1 MIRSAFLP
9 FEADAILKIPLSR
22 SLPDDKL
29 IWMGNNRGEFT
40 VKSAYHIAHCLVE
53 SKEEVESSNGDPFKP
68 LWKNLWR
75 LKLPAKVKIFAWRA
89 CVNGLPTMEKVCSR
103 GISTSSDC
111 PICGKE
117 LENVHHALL
126 LCDFAN
132 LVWDCWFDVPQMI
145 LRNNWTFHD
154 LAMHVLIHKPS
165 HDLELFLT
173 VAWAIWF
180 NRNKVIHEDKCSSPS
195 QVWQMAKNL
204 IEEFNEAASSDLF
217 TPRPSQLYSWSPP
230 PPGVFKI
237 NVDGS
242 SSDLGESSSI
252 GVIIRDCK
260 GQTVAAFCKPLQSH
274 FSAELVE
281 VLALE
286 QGIFLA
292 WELQLSRVMFE
303 SDALSVINAI
313 NDSTFGTPYGHII
326 QDISHAQSSFV
337 FYSFK
342 HLNQAF
348 NFAAHE
354 LAHFARRNSSVHLW
368 KGFTPSFLEPFVQTD
383 MLH

>member
-1 MIRSAFLP
+1 
-9 FEADAILKIPLSR
+9 
-22 SLPDDKL
+22 
-29 IWMGNNRGEFT
+29 MGNNRGEFT
-40 VKSAYHIAHCLVE
+40 VKSAYHIAHCLVK
-53 SKEEVESSNGDPFKP
+53 SKEEVESSNKDPFKP
-68 LWKNLWR
+68 LWKNLWH

-89 CVNGLPTMEKVCSR
+89 CVNDLPTMEKVCSR
-103 GISTSSDC
+103 GIFTSFEC

-117 LENVHHALL
+117 LENVHRALL

-132 LVWDCWFDVPQMI
+132 LFWNCWSDVPQMI
-145 LRNNWTFHD
+145 LRNKWTFHD
-154 LAMHVLIHKPS
+154 SAMYILVHKSS

-173 VAWAIWF
+173 AAWAIWF
-180 NRNKVIHEDKCSSPS
+180 NRNKFIHEDKCSSPF

-204 IEEFNEAASSDLF
+204 IEEFNEAASTNLF
-217 TPRPSQLYSWSPP
+217 TPRPSKLYSWSPP

-242 SSDLGESSSI
+242 SSDLEESSSI
-252 GVIIRDCK
+252 RVIIRDCK
-260 GQTVAAFCKPLQSH
+260 GQTVAAFYKPLQSH
-274 FSAELVE
+274 FSVELVE

-292 WELQLSRVMFE
+292 QELQLSRVMFE

-313 NDSTFGTPYGHII
+313 NDSAFGTPYGHII

-337 FYSFK
+337 FCSFK
-342 HLNQAF
+342 HLNRAF
-348 NFAAHE
+348 NFAAHK
-354 LAHFARRNSSVHLW
+354 LAQFARRNSFVHLW
-368 KGFTPSFLEPFVQTD
+368 KGVIPSFLEQFVQAD